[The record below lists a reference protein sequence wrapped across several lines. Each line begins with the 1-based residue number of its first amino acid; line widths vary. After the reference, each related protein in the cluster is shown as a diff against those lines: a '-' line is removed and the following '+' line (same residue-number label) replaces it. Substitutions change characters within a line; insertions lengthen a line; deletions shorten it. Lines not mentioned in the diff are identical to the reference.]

1 MGGDC
6 IGSDLVQYS
15 TGYDFVKMVIQVACG
30 EKPDFTQVCDPIAV
44 ESVFIFNNEDL
55 KIFNELK
62 ENNPSELLKVADL
75 HLEFIDGITDSSN
88 RAGCYIR
95 KARKY

>member
-1 MGGDC
+1 MGENC
-6 IGSDLVQYS
+6 IGSDLVQYL

-30 EKPDFTQVCDPIAV
+30 EKLDFTQVCDPIVV
-44 ESVFIFNNEDL
+44 ESVFIFDNEDL

-62 ENNPSELLKVADL
+62 KNNLSELLRVADL
-75 HLEFIDGITDSSN
+75 YLEFIDGITDSSN